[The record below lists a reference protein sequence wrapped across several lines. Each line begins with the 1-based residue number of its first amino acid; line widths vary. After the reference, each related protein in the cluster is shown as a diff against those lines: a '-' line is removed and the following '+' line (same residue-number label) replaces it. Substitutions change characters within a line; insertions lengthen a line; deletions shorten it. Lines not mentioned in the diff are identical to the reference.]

1 MNNKRICV
9 KNGID
14 NLEEYDELLEGKKIG
29 LVTNITGIRKDFKST
44 VDIINEEYD
53 LRVVFSPEHGLRGEH
68 QAGEVVRDYLDKKTG
83 KLVVSLYGDNKI
95 PTKENLKDI
104 DILIYDIQ
112 DLGIRYYT
120 YIYTM
125 YLCMKAC
132 SENNITFVI
141 LDRINPLG
149 GLNIEGNIL
158 ECKYNSFVG
167 MLPITNSYG
176 LTIGELAKYI
186 KALEELEC
194 NLIVVPVK
202 GWNRGVYF
210 DETDLPWIAP
220 SPNIPT
226 LSSALVYGGTCIF
239 EGTNVSEG
247 RGTTKPF
254 EIIGAPW
261 ISGDDLSDRL
271 NRKHIP
277 GVYFRSIYF
286 VPTFSK
292 YKDEMCEGIQI
303 HVTDI
308 EKFSPIQVA
317 LNALYE
323 IKEMYPNHFSNEVSS
338 EGFKYNFFNHL
349 VGCDYVLGDT
359 LDIVLSKFK
368 KDSDMFLK
376 SIEKYFMY

>member
-9 KNGID
+9 KNGVD
-14 NLEEYDELLEGKKIG
+14 NLEEYNELLSGKKIG
-29 LVTNITGIRKDFKST
+29 LVTNITGVRKDFKST

-68 QAGEVVRDYLDKKTG
+68 QAGEVVRDYIDKKTG

-95 PTKENLKDI
+95 PTNENLKDI

-132 SENNITFVI
+132 SENNITFVV

-186 KALEELEC
+186 KDLEELEC
-194 NLIVVPVK
+194 NLIVVPAK
-202 GWNRGVYF
+202 GWKRGIYF
-210 DETDLPWIAP
+210 NETDLPWIAP

-226 LSSALVYGGTCIF
+226 LNSALVYGGTCIF
-239 EGTNVSEG
+239 EGTKS
-247 RGTTKPF
+247 RT
-254 EIIGAPW
+254 
-261 ISGDDLSDRL
+261 
-271 NRKHIP
+271 
-277 GVYFRSIYF
+277 
-286 VPTFSK
+286 
-292 YKDEMCEGIQI
+292 
-303 HVTDI
+303 
-308 EKFSPIQVA
+308 A
-317 LNALYE
+317 L
-323 IKEMYPNHFSNEVSS
+323 P
-338 EGFKYNFFNHL
+338 
-349 VGCDYVLGDT
+349 D
-359 LDIVLSKFK
+359 
-368 KDSDMFLK
+368 
-376 SIEKYFMY
+376 